1 MTSKPEAYIVT
12 GASNGIGAAIAAA
25 LVEQGRTVVNIDLAP
40 PSSSHSPKIVSFQAD
55 LTDPAQV
62 QEVASKVV
70 SQYSIVGLVNNA
82 GATKPGSAD
91 TATIADLDLVTN
103 LHLKATLI
111 LIQACLPS
119 MRAAG
124 WGRIVMM
131 SSRAAIGK
139 PDRVVYSATKAGMI
153 GMARTL
159 AMELGKEGITVN
171 SVAPGPIATDLF
183 MKSNPPDAP
192 STKKIIDSI
201 VVGRLGTPED
211 VSRCV
216 MFFLDERNSFITGQ
230 VLYVCGGTTLGV
242 API

>member
-1 MTSKPEAYIVT
+1 MTNPQAYIVT
-12 GASNGIGAAIAAA
+12 GASNGIGAAIAASLMA
-25 LVEQGRTVVNIDLAP
+25 QGHVVVNIDLQPPNDPP
-40 PSSSHSPKIVSFQAD
+40 PSLISFTAD
-55 LTDPAQV
+55 LTNPT
-62 QEVASKVV
+62 EVRNVADKVL
-70 SQYSIVGLVNNA
+70 SQYTIVGLVNNA

-91 TATIADLDLVTN
+91 TATIDDLDFVTN
-103 LHLKATLI
+103 LHLKASLI

-131 SSRAAIGK
+131 ASRAAIGK
-139 PDRVVYSATKAGMI
+139 PNRVVYSATKAGMI

-159 AMELGKEGITVN
+159 AMELGKDGITVN

-192 STKKIIDSI
+192 ATKRIIDSV
-201 VVGRLGTPED
+201 VVGRLGTPDD
-211 VSRCV
+211 VARSV
-216 MFFLDERNSFITGQ
+216 MFFLDKANSFVTGQ

-242 API
+242 APV